1 MNNQSE
7 EERIKRLAHE
17 ITSLRIE
24 NFKLKQDNLV
34 LKEEKIRYWAQQ
46 CRERMKKHSIA
57 SEEETNFVLAPISAP
72 IVFPR
77 QGFRSCIFN

>member
-1 MNNQSE
+1 M
-7 EERIKRLAHE
+7 
-17 ITSLRIE
+17 
-24 NFKLKQDNLV
+24 